1 MYISCV
7 IELQLIYVIYY
18 QTAGVSAMTGDGID
32 GLFKAVDECKV
43 DYENDY
49 KVELDRLRNERE
61 EKKKEDKERS
71 LKNLMKDM
79 KDMKVNNNDKDKDD
93 EELDQEDID
102 ENDIDN
108 EEIGMKLP
116 S

>member
-1 MYISCV
+1 MYISSV

-32 GLFKAVDECKV
+32 ELFKAVDECKV

-79 KDMKVNNNDKDKDD
+79 KDMKVNNNDKDD

>member
-1 MYISCV
+1 MYISSV
-7 IELQLIYVIYY
+7 IELQLIYIIYY

-32 GLFKAVDECKV
+32 ELFKAVDECKV

-79 KDMKVNNNDKDKDD
+79 KDMKVNNNDKDD

>member
-1 MYISCV
+1 MYISSV
-7 IELQLIYVIYY
+7 IELQLIYIIYY

-32 GLFKAVDECKV
+32 ELFKAVDECKV

-49 KVELDRLRNERE
+49 KVELDRLRNERQ

-79 KDMKVNNNDKDKDD
+79 KDMKVNNNDKDD